1 MEQHVYFSTVFL
13 FLNVEKTSLHISP
26 LQDFIRNRNPSF
38 DRSGGNCMMQK
49 RSCAVGLNGL
59 SCLRSQYVDRSGRRS
74 SYILIPPCDNMK
86 AAFCQQD
93 FHSVRINLKLF
104 DLFSLDS
111 VGLNTEP
118 DNKNRNVVCDAQTI
132 VFFLSH
138 LFDGILTLYVVDL
151 QLFLCLLISGS
162 RLP

>member
-1 MEQHVYFSTVFL
+1 
-13 FLNVEKTSLHISP
+13 
-26 LQDFIRNRNPSF
+26 
-38 DRSGGNCMMQK
+38 
-49 RSCAVGLNGL
+49 
-59 SCLRSQYVDRSGRRS
+59 
-74 SYILIPPCDNMK
+74 MK

-151 QLFLCLLISGS
+151 QLFLCWFLGHVSHEEEEQERCPAIVKEEHLG
-162 RLP
+162 